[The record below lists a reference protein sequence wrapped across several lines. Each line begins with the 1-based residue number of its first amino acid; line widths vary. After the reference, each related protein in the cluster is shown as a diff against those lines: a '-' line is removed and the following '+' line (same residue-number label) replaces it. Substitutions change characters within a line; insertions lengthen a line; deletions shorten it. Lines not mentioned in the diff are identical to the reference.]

1 MAIVALLFAVGCESD
16 SYMNPSV
23 TGYYENTPT
32 TMPVLDRIDVIE
44 APEEPLGVTG
54 PPEAQDL
61 IVNSLQYRLAAGDEV
76 GVEIYEL
83 ITVGRTENALRIV
96 DQGGYIRLPTINEV
110 KAAGLTLEE
119 LREAIRAKL
128 EAFIKN
134 PVVTVDIQKGRSF
147 EFTIQG
153 AIQNAG
159 VFALNKPDFRL
170 TNAIA
175 LAGGADV
182 VAERVL
188 VVRAM
193 STEADVESAAKT
205 DSTPQTTDRSAATNP
220 ANLGQSTTT
229 SMPASSAGTTAA
241 PVDIESLI
249 NKLSE
254 GESAPTPAP
263 TPAPT
268 SAPTSAPTGGGLEP
282 VPAIEP
288 PPAPAPAP
296 VPSPGAVSG
305 MQAPPLVDIDTL
317 EPISV
322 ADAPNVNSQNA
333 TQQTP
338 ASQLSNEGDSFIFD
352 VNSQQWVRL
361 RGTNIPKLPEIVSDP
376 TKTTAAGSAITGDA
390 AKLGDGSN
398 LKVKDPRSIFKTRI
412 IDVDYDRLVRGDPSQ
427 NVVVRPGDEIY
438 LQFPPIGVVYID
450 GEISRPGVFQLP
462 SYGRLTLSRLVA
474 AAGGLT
480 EIAIP
485 ERVDLVRR
493 LPGGREAA
501 IRVNLGAIRNMSEP
515 DIILK
520 KDDHVIIG
528 TNFWA
533 TPLAVF
539 RNGLRMTYGFGF
551 LLDRNWGNDVFGP
564 PPDNLSIS
572 R

>member
-1 MAIVALLFAVGCESD
+1 
-16 SYMNPSV
+16 
-23 TGYYENTPT
+23 
-32 TMPVLDRIDVIE
+32 
-44 APEEPLGVTG
+44 
-54 PPEAQDL
+54 
-61 IVNSLQYRLAAGDEV
+61 
-76 GVEIYEL
+76 
-83 ITVGRTENALRIV
+83 
-96 DQGGYIRLPTINEV
+96 
-110 KAAGLTLEE
+110 
-119 LREAIRAKL
+119 
-128 EAFIKN
+128 
-134 PVVTVDIQKGRSF
+134 
-147 EFTIQG
+147 
-153 AIQNAG
+153 
-159 VFALNKPDFRL
+159 
-170 TNAIA
+170 
-175 LAGGADV
+175 
-182 VAERVL
+182 
-188 VVRAM
+188 
-193 STEADVESAAKT
+193 
-205 DSTPQTTDRSAATNP
+205 
-220 ANLGQSTTT
+220 
-229 SMPASSAGTTAA
+229 
-241 PVDIESLI
+241 
-249 NKLSE
+249 
-254 GESAPTPAP
+254 
-263 TPAPT
+263 
-268 SAPTSAPTGGGLEP
+268 
-282 VPAIEP
+282 
-288 PPAPAPAP
+288 
-296 VPSPGAVSG
+296 

-317 EPISV
+317 EPIFV

>member
-1 MAIVALLFAVGCESD
+1 
-16 SYMNPSV
+16 
-23 TGYYENTPT
+23 
-32 TMPVLDRIDVIE
+32 
-44 APEEPLGVTG
+44 
-54 PPEAQDL
+54 
-61 IVNSLQYRLAAGDEV
+61 
-76 GVEIYEL
+76 
-83 ITVGRTENALRIV
+83 
-96 DQGGYIRLPTINEV
+96 
-110 KAAGLTLEE
+110 
-119 LREAIRAKL
+119 
-128 EAFIKN
+128 
-134 PVVTVDIQKGRSF
+134 
-147 EFTIQG
+147 
-153 AIQNAG
+153 
-159 VFALNKPDFRL
+159 
-170 TNAIA
+170 
-175 LAGGADV
+175 
-182 VAERVL
+182 
-188 VVRAM
+188 
-193 STEADVESAAKT
+193 
-205 DSTPQTTDRSAATNP
+205 
-220 ANLGQSTTT
+220 
-229 SMPASSAGTTAA
+229 
-241 PVDIESLI
+241 
-249 NKLSE
+249 
-254 GESAPTPAP
+254 
-263 TPAPT
+263 
-268 SAPTSAPTGGGLEP
+268 
-282 VPAIEP
+282 
-288 PPAPAPAP
+288 
-296 VPSPGAVSG
+296 

-322 ADAPNVNSQNA
+322 TDAPKVNAQNA

-361 RGTNIPKLPEIVSDP
+361 RGTNIPKQPEIISDP
-376 TKTTAAGSAITGDA
+376 TQTTATGSAITGDA
-390 AKLGDGSN
+390 AKLSDGSSV
-398 LKVKDPRSIFKTRI
+398 KVKDPRSIFKTRI
-412 IDVDYDRLVRGDPSQ
+412 IEVDYDRLVRGDPSQ

-520 KDDHVIIG
+520 KDDHIIIG